1 MANIKT
7 WISTF
12 RLKTLPLSISGI
24 IAGTFIALSH
34 GFFNW
39 KILVLA
45 LITTL
50 FLQILSNIANDYGDG
65 VKGTDKGRLGSRR
78 AVGSGD
84 ISSSLMLKVVI
95 GFAVLSLVSGVSL
108 LWVSFG
114 SEYILQSIIFLV
126 VGVASIAAAMRY
138 TMGAN
143 PYGYAGFGDLFV
155 FIFFGIVSVMG
166 TYFLYTKTLTW
177 EILLPAISVG
187 LLSVGVLNLNNLR
200 DYSTDLRSK
209 KPTLVVK
216 LGVGNAKL
224 YHEFL
229 TMFAIVSAVI
239 YSSFNYNGL
248 IQSIFLIIIIPLV
261 MHVKR
266 VVNNENPKDL
276 EPELKKLALITLGFS
291 ILFGLG
297 LYLATFEYFQFY

>member
-24 IAGTFIALSH
+24 IMGSFIALSE
-34 GFFNW
+34 GFFDM
-39 KILVLA
+39 KIFAFA
-45 LITTL
+45 LLTTL
-50 FLQILSNIANDYGDG
+50 FLQILSNVANDYGDG
-65 VKGTDKGRLGSRR
+65 VKGTDKGRLGNRR

-84 ISSSLMLKVVI
+84 VTPSQMLKVVI
-95 GFAVLSLVSGVSL
+95 AFAILSLVSGIAL
-108 LWVSFG
+108 LWFAFG
-114 SEYILQSIIFLV
+114 KEFFMYSILFLILGIGAIV
-126 VGVASIAAAMRY
+126 AAMRY
-138 TMGAN
+138 TMGTN

-155 FIFFGIVSVMG
+155 FIFFGLVSVMG
-166 TYFLYTKTLTW
+166 TYILYTKSF
-177 EILLPAISVG
+177 EIEVLLPATSIG

-200 DYSTDLRSK
+200 DYGTDLRAGK
-209 KPTLVVK
+209 KTLVVK
-216 LGVGNAKL
+216 LGVGNSKL

-229 TMFAIVSAVI
+229 TMFAIITAVI

-248 IQSIFLIIIIPLV
+248 IQAIFLLITIPLV

-266 VVNNENPKDL
+266 VVNNEKPKEL
-276 EPELKKLALITLGFS
+276 EPELKKLALMTLGFS

-297 LYLATFEYFQFY
+297 IYLATFEYFQFY

>member
-24 IAGTFIALSH
+24 IMGSFIALSQ
-34 GFFNW
+34 GFFDI
-39 KILVLA
+39 KIFAFA
-45 LITTL
+45 LLTTL
-50 FLQILSNIANDYGDG
+50 FLQILSNVANDYGDG
-65 VKGTDKGRLGSRR
+65 VKGTDKERLGNRR

-84 ISSSLMLKVVI
+84 ITPSQMLKVVI
-95 GFAVLSLVSGVSL
+95 TFAILSLISGIAL

-114 SEYILQSIIFLV
+114 KEFFMYSILFLIL
-126 VGVASIAAAMRY
+126 GVSAIAAAMRY
-138 TMGAN
+138 TMGTN

-155 FIFFGIVSVMG
+155 FIFFGLVSVMG
-166 TYFLYTKTLTW
+166 TYILFTKSF
-177 EILLPAISVG
+177 EIEVLLPATSIG

-200 DYSTDLRSK
+200 DYGTDLRAGK
-209 KPTLVVK
+209 KTLVVK
-216 LGVGNAKL
+216 LGVGNSKL

-229 TMFAIVSAVI
+229 TMFAIITAVI

-248 IQSIFLIIIIPLV
+248 IQAIFLLITIPLV

-266 VVNNENPKDL
+266 VVNNEKPKEL

>member
-1 MANIKT
+1 M
-7 WISTF
+7 
-12 RLKTLPLSISGI
+12 
-24 IAGTFIALSH
+24 
-34 GFFNW
+34 
-39 KILVLA
+39 
-45 LITTL
+45 
-50 FLQILSNIANDYGDG
+50 
-65 VKGTDKGRLGSRR
+65 
-78 AVGSGD
+78 
-84 ISSSLMLKVVI
+84 
-95 GFAVLSLVSGVSL
+95 
-108 LWVSFG
+108 
-114 SEYILQSIIFLV
+114 
-126 VGVASIAAAMRY
+126 
-138 TMGAN
+138 
-143 PYGYAGFGDLFV
+143 
-155 FIFFGIVSVMG
+155 
-166 TYFLYTKTLTW
+166 
-177 EILLPAISVG
+177 LPAISVG

-209 KPTLVVK
+209 KHTLVVK